1 MIDIKKHI
9 GTGFGKG
16 ELYDTLIALQLES
29 GLLPISG
36 KTYFVSQMGNGTT
49 GLSWENAF
57 KTISAAITASNTY
70 YAATGTSNVSRN
82 RIFVDGANYDPLTVL
97 PYHCDIIGVG
107 TNARVQGATKIETVA
122 HGCRIY
128 NMQFRNNTAAPIFWT
143 TVDVS
148 MLEIHNCFFENQSSA
163 STYGLRIYGNSKIK
177 IMNNFISGYDAVPIG
192 IQLEHQFIT
201 SEITGNIIFATTK
214 GIVIPDG
221 MGTGDYHSVTRDNII
236 SGVNAST
243 QLPIGIDIQSAAC
256 SSRMMIIHN
265 WIAAADAIHYVGT
278 GYENHRDHWMCIDN
292 HVVQAN
298 IADTESD
305 ESAASL

>member
-1 MIDIKKHI
+1 MIEIKKTI
-9 GTGFGKG
+9 AQGFARG
-16 ELYDTLIALQLES
+16 ELYDTLLALQLES

-57 KTISAAITASNTY
+57 TTISAAITASNTY
-70 YAATGTSNVSRN
+70 YAATGTSNISRN
-82 RIFVDGANYDPLTVL
+82 RIFVDGTNYAALTVL

-107 TNARVQGATKIETVA
+107 TNARVQGATKIETVV

-128 NMQFRNNTAAPIFWT
+128 NMQFRNNTSAPIFWT

-163 STYGLRIYGNSKIK
+163 STHGLRIYGNSKIK
-177 IMNNFISGYDAVPIG
+177 IMNNFISGYAAVPIG
-192 IQLEHQFIT
+192 IQLENQFIT
-201 SEITGNIIFATTK
+201 SEITGNIIFASTT

-221 MGTGDYHSVTRDNII
+221 IATGDYHSVIRNNII

-243 QLPIGIDIQSAAC
+243 QLPKGIDIQSAA
-256 SSRMMIIHN
+256 SADRMMIVGN
-265 WIAAADAIHYVGT
+265 WIAAADAINYVGT
-278 GYENHRDHWMCIDN
+278 GYENNRDQWMCIDN
-292 HVVQAN
+292 HVVQGATGA
-298 IADTESD
+298 IEDSG
-305 ESAASL
+305 S